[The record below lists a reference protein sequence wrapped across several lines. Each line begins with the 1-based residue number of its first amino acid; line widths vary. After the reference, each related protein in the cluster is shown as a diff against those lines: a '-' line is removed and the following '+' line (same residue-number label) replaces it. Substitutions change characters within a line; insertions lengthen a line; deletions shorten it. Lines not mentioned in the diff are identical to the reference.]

1 MSVVVPC
8 MTKAAV
14 AASYGGPEVVEIVER
29 ELPEPSEGE
38 VLVELKAIG
47 VNPFDF
53 KSYSGAFG
61 TDESKLPIALG
72 SEASGIVVAV
82 GGAVEGPGGSIA
94 VGDEVVV
101 SGQNGTYAER
111 ILAPARFVFPKPAS
125 LDWDV
130 AAGVLAVAGTAYDAL
145 ESVGVRSG
153 DTVLVHGAAGGVGS
167 VVAQLATARG
177 ATVIGTARLQNHDAL
192 RSYGAEPV
200 EYGDGLIDRVR
211 AAAPNGIDA
220 AIDTVGTDEAVD
232 VSLELLTDRAR
243 LVTTAAFGR
252 ASADGFSTVGGPASM
267 ERRRLASP
275 VLLEQAGAGV
285 FEVTVAKTFPLD
297 DVARAHAELQTAHP
311 RGKFVLIP

>member
-1 MSVVVPC
+1 
-8 MTKAAV
+8 MTRVAV
-14 AASYGGPEVVEIVER
+14 AASYGGPEVVEIVEQ

-38 VLVELKAIG
+38 VLVEVKAIG

-82 GGAVEGPGGSIA
+82 GGAVEGPVGPVA
-94 VGDEVVV
+94 VGDEVIV
-101 SGQNGTYAER
+101 SGRNGTYAER
-111 ILAPARFVFPKPAS
+111 ILVPARFVFPKPKA
-125 LDWDV
+125 LDWMV

-145 ESVGVRSG
+145 ESVGVKGG

-167 VVAQLATARG
+167 VVAQLAKERG
-177 ATVIGTARLQNHDAL
+177 ATVIGTARQQNHDAL
-192 RSYGAEPV
+192 RAYGAVPV
-200 EYGDGLIDRVR
+200 EYGTGLIDRVR

-243 LVTTAAFGR
+243 LVSTGAFGR
-252 ASADGFSTVGGPASM
+252 ASADGFLTVGGPASM

-275 VLLEQAGAGV
+275 LLLEQADAGV
-285 FEVTVAKTFPLD
+285 FEVTVAKTFPLAEAA
-297 DVARAHAELQTAHP
+297 VAHAELQSTHP

>member
-1 MSVVVPC
+1 

-14 AASYGGPEVVEIVER
+14 AASYGGPEVIEIVER
-29 ELPEPSEGE
+29 ELPEPAEGE
-38 VLVELKAIG
+38 VVVEVKAIG

-82 GGAVEGPGGSIA
+82 GGAVEGPVGPIA
-94 VGDEVVV
+94 VGDEVIV
-101 SGQNGTYAER
+101 SGVNGTYAEK
-111 ILAPARFVFPKPAS
+111 IAAPARFVFPKPANLS
-125 LDWDV
+125 WDV
-130 AAGVLAVAGTAYDAL
+130 AAGVLAVAGTAYDAM
-145 ESVGVRSG
+145 ESVGVTRG

-167 VVAQLATARG
+167 VAAQLAKERG
-177 ATVIGTARLQNHDAL
+177 ATVIGTARAQNHEAL
-192 RSYGAEPV
+192 RSYGVEPV

-211 AAAPNGIDA
+211 AAAPNGVDA

-232 VSLELLTDRAR
+232 VSLEFLTDSAR
-243 LVTTAAFGR
+243 LVTTAAFER
-252 ASADGFSTVGGPASM
+252 ASSDGFLTVGGPASM

-275 VLLEQAGAGV
+275 LLLEQAGAGV
-285 FEVTVAKTFPLD
+285 FEVTVAKAFPLD
-297 DVARAHAELQTAHP
+297 DVARAHTELQTAHP

>member
-1 MSVVVPC
+1 

-14 AASYGGPEVVEIVER
+14 AASYGGPEVIEIVDR
-29 ELPEPSEGE
+29 ELPDPAEGE
-38 VLVELKAIG
+38 VVVEVKAIG

-82 GGAVEGPGGSIA
+82 GGTVEGPVGPIA
-94 VGDEVVV
+94 VGDEVIV
-101 SGQNGTYAER
+101 SGVNGTYTEK
-111 ILAPARFVFPKPAS
+111 ILAPARFVFPKPAN
-125 LDWDV
+125 LDWGV

-145 ESVGVRSG
+145 ESVGVKSG

-167 VVAQLATARG
+167 VVAQLAKERG
-177 ATVIGTARLQNHDAL
+177 ATVIGTARARNHEAL
-192 RSYGAEPV
+192 RAFGAEPV
-200 EYGDGLIDRVR
+200 EYGDGLLGRVR
-211 AAAPNGIDA
+211 AVASNGIDA
-220 AIDTVGTDEAVD
+220 AIDAVGTDEAVD
-232 VSLELLTDRAR
+232 VSLELLTDRSK
-243 LVTTAAFGR
+243 LVTIAAHGR
-252 ASADGFSTVGGPASM
+252 AQADGFLTVGGPASM

-275 VLLEQAGAGV
+275 TLLEQAGAGV

-297 DVARAHAELQTAHP
+297 DVARAHTELQTAHP

>member
-1 MSVVVPC
+1 MSVVVLC

-82 GGAVEGPGGSIA
+82 GGAVEGPGGPIT
-94 VGDEVVV
+94 VGDEVIV
-101 SGQNGTYAER
+101 SGVNGTYTEK
-111 ILAPARFVFPKPAS
+111 ILAPARFVFPKPAN

-145 ESVGVRSG
+145 ESVGVKSG

-177 ATVIGTARLQNHDAL
+177 ATVIGTARARNHEAL
-192 RSYGAEPV
+192 RALGAEPV
-200 EYGDGLIDRVR
+200 EYGDGLLDRVR

-220 AIDTVGTDEAVD
+220 AIDTVGTDEAID

>member
-1 MSVVVPC
+1 
-8 MTKAAV
+8 MTRVAV
-14 AASYGGPEVVEIVER
+14 AASYGGPEVVEIVEQ

-38 VLVELKAIG
+38 VLVEVKAIG

-82 GGAVEGPGGSIA
+82 GGAVEGPVGPVA
-94 VGDEVVV
+94 VGDEVIV
-101 SGQNGTYAER
+101 SGRNGTYAER
-111 ILAPARFVFPKPAS
+111 ILVPARFVFPKPKA
-125 LDWDV
+125 LDWMV

-145 ESVGVRSG
+145 ESVGVKGG

-167 VVAQLATARG
+167 VVAQLAKERG
-177 ATVIGTARLQNHDAL
+177 ATVIGTARQQNHDAL
-192 RSYGAEPV
+192 RAYGAVPV
-200 EYGDGLIDRVR
+200 EYGTGLIDRVR

-243 LVTTAAFGR
+243 LVSTGAFGR
-252 ASADGFSTVGGPASM
+252 ASADGFLTVGGPASM

-275 VLLEQAGAGV
+275 LLLEQAGAGV
-285 FEVTVAKTFPLD
+285 FEVTVAKTFPLAEAA
-297 DVARAHAELQTAHP
+297 VAHAELQSTHP

>member
-1 MSVVVPC
+1 

-14 AASYGGPEVVEIVER
+14 AASYGGPEVIEIVER
-29 ELPEPSEGE
+29 ELPEPAEGE
-38 VLVELKAIG
+38 VVVEVKAIG

-82 GGAVEGPGGSIA
+82 GGAVEGPVGPIA
-94 VGDEVVV
+94 VGDEVIV
-101 SGQNGTYAER
+101 SGVNGTYAEK
-111 ILAPARFVFPKPAS
+111 IAAPARFVFPKPAN
-125 LDWDV
+125 LNWDV

-145 ESVGVRSG
+145 ESVGVTSG

-167 VVAQLATARG
+167 VAAQLAKERG
-177 ATVIGTARLQNHDAL
+177 ATVIGTARAQNHEAL
-192 RSYGAEPV
+192 RSYGVEPV

-211 AAAPNGIDA
+211 AAAPNGVDA

-232 VSLELLTDRAR
+232 VSLEFLTDRAR
-243 LVTTAAFGR
+243 LVTTAAFER
-252 ASADGFSTVGGPASM
+252 ASSDGFLTVGGPASM

-275 VLLEQAGAGV
+275 LLLEQAGAGV
-285 FEVTVAKTFPLD
+285 FEVTVAKAFPLD
-297 DVARAHAELQTAHP
+297 DVARAHTELQTAHP

>member
-1 MSVVVPC
+1 MVTVVPR
-8 MTKAAV
+8 MTRVAV
-14 AASYGGPEVVEIVER
+14 AASYGGPDVIEIVER
-29 ELPEPSEGE
+29 ELPEPSEGQ
-38 VLVELKAIG
+38 VLVEVKAIG
-47 VNPFDF
+47 VNPFDY

-61 TDESKLPIALG
+61 TDGAKLPIALG

-82 GGAVEGPGGSIA
+82 GGTVEGPVGPVA
-94 VGDEVVV
+94 VGDAVVV

-111 ILAPARFVFPKPAS
+111 ILVPARFVFPKPEA
-125 LDWDV
+125 LDWNV

-145 ESVGVRSG
+145 VSVGVESG

-167 VVAQLATARG
+167 VVAQLALERG
-177 ATVIGTARLQNHDAL
+177 ASVIGTARHQNHDAL
-192 RSYGAEPV
+192 RAYGVEPV

-211 AAAPNGIDA
+211 AAAPNGVDA

-243 LVTTAAFGR
+243 LVSTAAFGR
-252 ASADGFSTVGGPASM
+252 ASADGFLTVGGPVSM

-285 FEVTVAKTFPLD
+285 FEVTVAKTFPLAD
-297 DVARAHAELQTAHP
+297 AARAHAELQSAHP
-311 RGKFVLIP
+311 RGKFVLVP

>member
-111 ILAPARFVFPKPAS
+111 ILAPARFVFPKPAG
-125 LDWDV
+125 LDWNV

-145 ESVGVRSG
+145 ESVGVKSG

-167 VVAQLATARG
+167 VVAQLALERG
-177 ATVIGTARLQNHDAL
+177 ATVIGTARAQNHDAL
-192 RSYGAEPV
+192 RGYGVLPV
-200 EYGDGLIDRVR
+200 EYGEGLIDRVR
-211 AAAPNGIDA
+211 VAAPNGIDA
-220 AIDTVGTDEAVD
+220 AIDTVGTDEAID

-252 ASADGFSTVGGPASM
+252 ASADGFLTVGGPESM

-285 FEVTVAKTFPLD
+285 FEVTVAKTFSLAD
-297 DVARAHAELQTAHP
+297 AARAHTELQSTHP